1 MKNIQKWPTTH
12 KVQFWWSWFV
22 SLTLLVLP
30 YQWFHGVFSLWQI
43 FVAIIPCGFIYFNIK
58 SVKSG
63 KVIIADEKLNNVSF
77 ENEETDKSNEAFKC
91 MSCSFPIKA
100 DKKYNKCQI
109 VSLIICVVLLA
120 FWGVMSLMYNNL
132 DVVEG
137 TIVKANSYGGTTITS
152 NTVSTD
158 EMSFYTIEYMFND
171 KLITIELKDR
181 FSQYAQGSVVHLC
194 VDDVGDFVCLQDNIY
209 AFRLMFLASLVSMIL
224 IIVGWILKLPLK
236 YLIMVAIGFIGIGLI
251 VLFASSNW
259 SSILLHP
266 VSGIGLIFVMPSI
279 MIIGCL
285 ITIKIIYLNRKKKD
299 PDYVL
304 E

>member
-1 MKNIQKWPTTH
+1 
-12 KVQFWWSWFV
+12 
-22 SLTLLVLP
+22 
-30 YQWFHGVFSLWQI
+30 
-43 FVAIIPCGFIYFNIK
+43 
-58 SVKSG
+58 
-63 KVIIADEKLNNVSF
+63 
-77 ENEETDKSNEAFKC
+77 
-91 MSCSFPIKA
+91 
-100 DKKYNKCQI
+100 
-109 VSLIICVVLLA
+109 
-120 FWGVMSLMYNNL
+120 
-132 DVVEG
+132 
-137 TIVKANSYGGTTITS
+137 
-152 NTVSTD
+152 
-158 EMSFYTIEYMFND
+158 MSFYTIEYMFND

-181 FSQYAQGSVVHLC
+181 FSKYAQGSVVHLC

-251 VLFASSNW
+251 VLLASSNW

-299 PDYVL
+299 PNYVL